1 MIHYQVMSGGRLR
14 SKMNKEGLE
23 RFFTCGYTDSQQE
36 TMFMLQLVS
45 AINSGAVHVLD
56 TGVCNLG
63 DFRWMNVDAVDDDY
77 VYVVDVSIFTDD
89 EEFE

>member
-14 SKMNKEGLE
+14 YKMMRHGLE
-23 RFFTCGYTDSQQE
+23 RFFTCGYADSQQE
-36 TMFMLQLVS
+36 TLFMLQLVS

-56 TGVCNLG
+56 TDVCNLG
-63 DFRWMNVDAVDDDY
+63 DFRWMNIDGIDDDY